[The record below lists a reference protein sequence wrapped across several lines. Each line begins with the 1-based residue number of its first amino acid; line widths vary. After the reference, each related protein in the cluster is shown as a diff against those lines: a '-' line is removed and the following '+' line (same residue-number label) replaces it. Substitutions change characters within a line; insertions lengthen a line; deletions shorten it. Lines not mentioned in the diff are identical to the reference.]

1 MPPQL
6 SAQQIEM
13 ASTFVSEYI
22 TKQQAHY
29 LNRAVPLAPGQKSS
43 VKNFFRDDLLE
54 SVRILTLSGERIEN
68 PGFYTMLKMFG
79 FKNLPDFEQMAA
91 VTFHQVI
98 VSHQLFTNRLL
109 FHELVHVEQYRQLG
123 SVRGFANLYVNGFLS
138 GGGYDGIPLEVN
150 AYALGARFESEPTN
164 SFSVE
169 SEVSTFLANLAQQ
182 AE

>member
-22 TKQQAHY
+22 TKQQTHF
-29 LNRAVPLAPGQKSS
+29 LNRAVPLSPVQKSAM
-43 VKNFFRDDLLE
+43 KNFFREDLLE
-54 SVRILTLSGERIEN
+54 SVRVLTLSNERIEN

-91 VTFHQVI
+91 VTFNQVI
-98 VSHQLFTNRLL
+98 VSHQLFTNALL
-109 FHELVHVEQYRQLG
+109 FHELVHAEQYRQLG
-123 SVRGFANLYVNGFLS
+123 NVRGFANLYVNGFLS

-150 AYALGARFESEPTN
+150 AYALGARFESDPAN

-169 SEVSTFLANLAQQ
+169 SEVSNFLANPA
-182 AE
+182 